1 MTTPAAVLFRVFGPD
16 TFAQGVATESLD
28 PSVWPVTVSSAV
40 LHQCAPMFRERLRE
54 RHLLDELPQ
63 NVQAQ
68 LTQLTRETAA
78 RNLRGMHQLQ
88 ELTARLNGRS
98 PLIALKGACL
108 ARTCYRDVSLRP
120 MLDLDVLARESDL
133 PAVREALRCLGYEQ
147 SPRAQGIPH
156 THHEAPYVKRGLLN
170 IELHRSLLCQP
181 DPFCIDPEG
190 LWARAAPAAGTPG
203 LLYLCQE
210 DQLLHVCL
218 HAGYHHQ
225 LNIGLYA
232 FIDIAASV
240 RSQGLDWQRVIGR
253 ARQWKAERCLF
264 LMLEMARTLVGAE
277 VPREV
282 LNELRPG
289 DFADDI
295 VRMALSAV
303 YNKRSNGYEPNAFLS
318 QIIIH
323 LVMEG
328 GWRSLPGQIRRRLL
342 RRPEMRTRW
351 PNAAHTPTW
360 YGQFAPLVSG
370 LVGLAA
376 RRPDRQHLMGRLN
389 GVRVSRW
396 MVPTARAGIQHD
408 SRNPDPGPNSSH

>member
-1 MTTPAAVLFRVFGPD
+1 
-16 TFAQGVATESLD
+16 
-28 PSVWPVTVSSAV
+28 
-40 LHQCAPMFRERLRE
+40 MFRERLRE

-63 NVQAQ
+63 KVQAQ

-78 RNLRGMHQLQ
+78 RNLRGTYQLQ
-88 ELTARLNGRS
+88 ELAARLSGLS

-108 ARTCYRDVSLRP
+108 VHTCYRDVSLRP
-120 MLDLDVLARESDL
+120 MVDLDVLAKESDL
-133 PAVREALRCLGYEQ
+133 AAVREALRSLGYEQ
-147 SPRAQGIPH
+147 SPRAQPAAH
-156 THHEAPYVKRGLLN
+156 AHHEAPYVRRGLLN
-170 IELHRSLLCQP
+170 IELHRSLLGDP
-181 DPFCIDPEG
+181 DPFSIDPEG
-190 LWARAAPAAGTPG
+190 LWARAVPAAGRPG
-203 LLYLCQE
+203 LFYLCQE

-240 RSQGLDWQRVIGR
+240 RSPDLDWQRVIGR

-295 VRMALSAV
+295 ARMALSAV
-303 YNKRSNGYEPNAFLS
+303 YNKRANGYEPNAFLS
-318 QIIIH
+318 QMITH

-328 GWRSLPGQIRRRLL
+328 GWRSIPGQIRRRLL

-351 PNAAHTPTW
+351 PNSAHAPTW
-360 YGQFAPLVSG
+360 YGQLAPLVSG
-370 LVGLAA
+370 LLGLAA
-376 RRPDRQHLMGRLN
+376 RRPDREHLLGRLN
-389 GVRVSRW
+389 GARARRW
-396 MVPTARAGIQHD
+396 MVRTG
-408 SRNPDPGPNSSH
+408 